1 MRLNTGT
8 MPSSLR
14 ERVRTALKTA
24 TLNPESYSYSGYY
37 ISEVRDRVAYSR
49 AHISIQDYGV
59 IEHVFKVR
67 YSDTPERVKALTDWK
82 NEELAKQI
90 FSELGT

>member
-8 MPSSLR
+8 MSSSLK

-24 TLNPESYSYSGYY
+24 ALNPESYSYSGRIIY
-37 ISEVRDRVAYSR
+37 EVRDRMDYYR
-49 AHISIQDYGV
+49 THISLQDYEV
-59 IEHVFKVR
+59 IEHVIKVR
-67 YSDTPERVKALTDWK
+67 YSGTPERVKALTDWK
-82 NEELAKQI
+82 NGELAKQI